1 MPIKYEA
8 SEVEATGVL
17 SILLASRSIHAD
29 RLTAHRVTVMEADPI
44 EHLERLEPDVLV
56 IDGSLVSALLAEH
69 LALPRHADLPLV
81 VLAGPD
87 DAEAVGLLLE
97 RRLILLDE
105 AGEGLEAALAGI
117 RPAASLADAG
127 NRFDEADRLASLRRD
142 AERIAA
148 ALAELAATRPADA
161 GEPRP
166 VTAARIRAHIK
177 ARRLRERFLP
187 ADLFAD
193 PAWDM
198 LLDLAAARLEGTMV
212 SVSSLCIAGN
222 VPTTTA
228 LRWIKTL
235 VDRGLV
241 LRTPDPDDAR
251 RSFIHLAPQ
260 TVPALEACLAAVL
273 NHPGQ

>member
-1 MPIKYEA
+1 MLIRYESTEPEL
-8 SEVEATGVL
+8 SEPLRILIAGTSITADCLAGHLVE
-17 SILLASRSIHAD
+17 
-29 RLTAHRVTVMEADPI
+29 RVPADPSDMLDRI
-44 EHLERLEPDVLV
+44 EPDVL
-56 IDGSLVSALLAEH
+56 ILAAALATPELSRR
-69 LALPRHADLPLV
+69 LSLPRHAGLPLIV
-81 VLAGPD
+81 PVGATDIEGI
-87 DAEAVGLLLE
+87 GLLLE
-97 RRLILLDE
+97 HRLELIDLD
-105 AGEGLEAALAGI
+105 GSGLADALAAV
-117 RPAASLADAG
+117 RPRRSLADAG
-127 NRFDEADRLASLRRD
+127 NRFDAGDRLSSLSRD

-148 ALAELAATRPADA
+148 ALAELAASRPPGLDA
-161 GEPRP
+161 RP

-198 LLDLAAARLEGTMV
+198 LLDLAAARKEGTRV

-235 VDRGLV
+235 IDRGLV
-241 LRTPDPDDAR
+241 ARTADPDDAR
-251 RSFIHLAPQ
+251 RSFIDLSPGI
-260 TVPALEACLAAVL
+260 VPALEACLDAVL